1 MDDFLKNIKI
11 SFKADEQDVSKL
23 KQVLA
28 NLQKNADFE
37 PIKVDESSIKSLKK
51 LVGAMDDA
59 VNSAKSLKDFGDF
72 VKSGV
77 IDENTAKNLQSQI
90 DRLEEI
96 EDEIDKTTKLIDEV
110 SKLQT
115 DSSEETV
122 KKLQKHLDD
131 LEGERKSIVKDDTMA
146 TGKAKLAAWGLK
158 QLQKI
163 GDAFIKG
170 VKNTFED
177 AMKEFDKM
185 LSYSQLTN
193 EQVRSTAFQY
203 GLSSSEN
210 YAYQKTLGFMGF
222 SDLEDLFYA
231 NKQQQNK
238 FQEKMLEYQERY
250 NKLYDSGFFEKY
262 QEFQWEMK
270 EFKEDLT
277 YEVMNFIMDNKE
289 TLKDLMNAVI
299 KISEF
304 LIKSLGWL
312 VERFGGRS
320 DRSDSEKLA
329 AASDIINNNS
339 SNTSSTSVKIDNTFN
354 NVEAKDRTWLAN
366 AGSMTYEQI
375 IRALT

>member
-11 SFKADEQDVSKL
+11 SFKVDEQDVSKL
-23 KQVLA
+23 KQVLN

-51 LVGAMDDA
+51 LIGAMDDA

-77 IDENTAKNLQSQI
+77 IDEKTAKNLQSQL
-90 DRLEEI
+90 DRLDEI
-96 EDEIDKTTKLIDEV
+96 EKEIDKTTKLIDEV

-131 LEGERKSIVKDDTMA
+131 LENERESIIKDDTMA

-163 GDAFIKG
+163 GEEFIKG
-170 VKNTFED
+170 VKKTFED
-177 AMKEFDKM
+177 AMNEFDKI

-250 NKLYDSGFFEKY
+250 NKLYDSGFFEQY
-262 QEFQWEMK
+262 QDFQWEMK

-289 TLKDLMNAVI
+289 TLKDLMHAVV

-329 AASDIINNNS
+329 AASDIVNNNS
-339 SNTSSTSVKIDNTFN
+339 SNTSSTNVKIDNTFN
-354 NVEAKDRTWLAN
+354 NVDSKDRTWLAN